1 MRYSLIFASKII
13 AMIKSMT
20 GYGKSV
26 IAMQHQKLMVEIRT
40 LNSKQLDI
48 NLRIPQRFRE
58 KEIELRTFLRERLQ
72 RGKIDFSISGEQ
84 SEKAGGPVLNK
95 TLAHHYFTQLKE
107 FAGEIGREDK
117 EDYLAIITR
126 LPDVFTVAEE
136 TVDKNEWGVLLQA
149 VADAIDK
156 VSQFRSH
163 EGGVLEK
170 DFRQRIAIILQL
182 LGGVDK
188 YELPRIDRVRERIV
202 KSLNENLPDMQY
214 DKNRLEQELIYYL
227 EKLDITEEKIRLKK
241 HCDYFLEV
249 LGSEETVGRKLAFVL
264 QEIGREINTLGSKAN
279 DADMQKIVVLM
290 KDELE
295 KIKEQMLN
303 IL

>member
-1 MRYSLIFASKII
+1 
-13 AMIKSMT
+13 MIKSMT

-26 IAMQHQKLMVEIRT
+26 IAIQHQKLMVEIRT
-40 LNSKQLDI
+40 LNSRQLDI
-48 NLRIPQRFRE
+48 NLRIPQMFRE
-58 KEIELRTFLRERLQ
+58 KEIELRTFLGERLQ
-72 RGKIDFSISGEQ
+72 RGKIDFSISGER
-84 SEKAGGPVLNK
+84 SEKTGGPVLNK
-95 TLAHHYFTQLKE
+95 TLAYHYFAQLKE

-126 LPDVFTVAEE
+126 LPDVFAVAEE
-136 TVDKNEWGVLLQA
+136 AIDKKDWDVLLQA
-149 VADAIDK
+149 VAVAINE

-163 EGGVLEK
+163 EGSVLEE
-170 DFRQRIAIILQL
+170 DFRRRIATILQL
-182 LGGVDK
+182 LGEVGK
-188 YELPRIDRVRERIV
+188 YERSRIERVRERII
-202 KSLNENLPDMQY
+202 KSLNENLSDMQY

-227 EKLDITEEKIRLKK
+227 EKLDVTEEKIRLKK

-249 LGSEETVGRKLAFVL
+249 LGSEETVGKKLAFVL

>member
-1 MRYSLIFASKII
+1 
-13 AMIKSMT
+13 MIKSMT

-26 IAMQHQKLMVEIRT
+26 IAIQHQKLMVEIRT
-40 LNSKQLDI
+40 LNSRQLDI
-48 NLRIPQRFRE
+48 NLRIPQMFRE
-58 KEIELRTFLRERLQ
+58 KEIELRTFLGERLQ
-72 RGKIDFSISGEQ
+72 RGKIDFSISGER
-84 SEKAGGPVLNK
+84 SEKTGGPVLNK
-95 TLAHHYFTQLKE
+95 TLAYHYFAQLKE
-107 FAGEIGREDK
+107 FAGEIGREDR

-126 LPDVFTVAEE
+126 LPDVFAVAEE
-136 TVDKNEWGVLLQA
+136 AVDKKDWDVLLQA
-149 VADAIDK
+149 VAVAINE

-163 EGGVLEK
+163 EGSVLEE
-170 DFRQRIAIILQL
+170 DFRRRIATILQL
-182 LGGVDK
+182 LGEVGK
-188 YELPRIDRVRERIV
+188 YERSRIERVRERII
-202 KSLNENLPDMQY
+202 KSLNENLSDMQY

-227 EKLDITEEKIRLKK
+227 EKLDVTEEKIRLKK

-249 LGSEETVGRKLAFVL
+249 LGSEETVGKKLAFVL

>member
-1 MRYSLIFASKII
+1 
-13 AMIKSMT
+13 MIKSMT

-26 IAMQHQKLMVEIRT
+26 IAIQHQKLMVEIRT

-48 NLRIPQRFRE
+48 NLRIPQMFRE

-84 SEKAGGPVLNK
+84 PEKAGGPVLNK
-95 TLAHHYFTQLKE
+95 ALAYHYFTELKE

-117 EDYLAIITR
+117 EDYLSIITR
-126 LPDVFTVAEE
+126 LPDVFAVAEE
-136 TVDKNEWGVLLQA
+136 TVDKNDWDILLQA
-149 VADAIDK
+149 VADAINK
-156 VSQFRSH
+156 VSQFRRH
-163 EGGVLEK
+163 EGSVLEK
-170 DFRQRIAIILQL
+170 DFRQRIATILQL
-182 LGGVDK
+182 LGEVDK
-188 YELPRIDRVRERIV
+188 YELPRIDRVKERII

-227 EKLDITEEKIRLKK
+227 EKLDVTEEKIRLKK

-249 LGSEETVGRKLAFVL
+249 LGSEEIVGKKLAFVL

>member
-1 MRYSLIFASKII
+1 
-13 AMIKSMT
+13 MIKSMT

-26 IAMQHQKLMVEIRT
+26 VAIQHQKLMVEIRT

-48 NLRIPQRFRE
+48 NLRIPQAFRE

-84 SEKAGGPVLNK
+84 SEKAGGPLLNK
-95 TLAHHYFTQLKE
+95 TLAYHYFTQLKE
-107 FAGEIGREDK
+107 LAGKIGREDK

-126 LPDVFTVAEE
+126 LPDVFAVSEE
-136 TVDKNEWGVLLQA
+136 PVDKKDWDVLLQT

-163 EGGVLEK
+163 EGSVLEE
-170 DFRQRIAIILQL
+170 DFRRRIATILQL
-182 LGGVDK
+182 LGEVDK
-188 YELPRIDRVRERIV
+188 YEQSRIDRVKERII
-202 KSLNENLPDMQY
+202 KSLNENLPEMQY

-227 EKLDITEEKIRLKK
+227 EKLDVTEEKIRLKK

-249 LGSEETVGRKLAFVL
+249 LGSGETVGKKLAFVL

>member
-1 MRYSLIFASKII
+1 
-13 AMIKSMT
+13 MIKSMT

-26 IAMQHQKLMVEIRT
+26 IAIQHQKLMVEIRT

-48 NLRIPQRFRE
+48 NLRIPQMFRE

-72 RGKIDFSISGEQ
+72 RGKVDFSISGEQ
-84 SEKAGGPVLNK
+84 SGKAGGPVLNK
-95 TLAHHYFTQLKE
+95 TLAYHYFTQLKE

-117 EDYLAIITR
+117 EDYLAIIMR

-136 TVDKNEWGVLLQA
+136 TIDKNDWDIILQA
-149 VADAIDK
+149 VADAVDQ

-163 EGGVLEK
+163 EGSVLEE
-170 DFRQRIAIILQL
+170 DFRQRIATILQL

-188 YELPRIDRVRERIV
+188 YELSRIDRVRERIV
-202 KSLNENLPDMQY
+202 KSLNENLPDIQY
-214 DKNRLEQELIYYL
+214 DRNRLEQELIYYL
-227 EKLDITEEKIRLKK
+227 EKLDVTEEKIRLKK

>member
-1 MRYSLIFASKII
+1 
-13 AMIKSMT
+13 MIKSMT

-26 IAMQHQKLMVEIRT
+26 IAIQHQKLMVEIRT

-48 NLRIPQRFRE
+48 NLRIPQIFRE

-72 RGKIDFSISGEQ
+72 RGKVDFSISGEQ
-84 SEKAGGPVLNK
+84 SEKTVGPVLNK
-95 TLAHHYFTQLKE
+95 TLAYHYFTQLKE

-117 EDYLAIITR
+117 EDYLAIISR
-126 LPDVFTVAEE
+126 LPDVFAVSEE
-136 TVDKNEWGVLLQA
+136 TVDNNDWDVLMQA
-149 VADAIDK
+149 VADAINE

-163 EGGVLEK
+163 EGSVLEE
-170 DFRQRIAIILQL
+170 DFRQRIATILQL
-182 LGGVDK
+182 LGEVDK
-188 YELPRIDRVRERIV
+188 FEQSRIDRVKERII
-202 KSLNENLPDMQY
+202 KNLNDNLTDMQY

-227 EKLDITEEKIRLKK
+227 EKLDVTEEKIRLKK

-249 LGSEETVGRKLAFVL
+249 LGSEETVGKKLAFVL

>member
-1 MRYSLIFASKII
+1 
-13 AMIKSMT
+13 MIRSMT

-26 IAMQHQKLMVEIRT
+26 AVIQQQKLGIEIRT

-48 NLRIPQRFRE
+48 NMRIPQVYRE
-58 KEIELRTFLRERLQ
+58 KEIEIRTLLREKLV
-72 RGKIDFSISGEQ
+72 RGKIDFSISREQ
-84 SEKAGGPVLNK
+84 SEKGEAPVLNK
-95 TLAHHYFTQLKE
+95 TLATHYYRQLKA
-107 FAGEIGREDK
+107 FAREIGSSGN
-117 EDYLAIITR
+117 EDYLALVAR
-126 LPDVFTVAEE
+126 LPDVFSVDEVAPDE
-136 TVDKNEWGVLLQA
+136 KEWPVLMEA
-149 VADAIDK
+149 VKEAAEK
-156 VSQFRSH
+156 VTLFRQH
-163 EGGVLEK
+163 EGSILEK
-170 DFRQRIAIILQL
+170 DFRQRIATILEL
-182 LGGVDK
+182 LNQVGT
-188 YELPRIDRVRERIV
+188 YEKARVDRVKERIV
-202 KSLNENLPDMQY
+202 KSLNEHFSDGQY

-227 EKLDITEEKIRLKK
+227 EKFDVTEEKVRLKK

-249 LGSEETVGRKLAFVL
+249 MSSEETVGKKLAFVL

>member
-1 MRYSLIFASKII
+1 
-13 AMIKSMT
+13 MIKSMT

-26 IAMQHQKLMVEIRT
+26 IAIQHQKLMVEIRT

-48 NLRIPQRFRE
+48 NLRIPQMFRE
-58 KEIELRTFLRERLQ
+58 KEIELRTFLSERLQ
-72 RGKIDFSISGEQ
+72 RGKIDFSISGER
-84 SEKAGGPVLNK
+84 SEKTSRPVLNK
-95 TLAHHYFTQLKE
+95 TLAHHYFAQLKE
-107 FAGEIGREDK
+107 FAGEIGREDR

-126 LPDVFTVAEE
+126 LPDVFAVAEE
-136 TVDKNEWGVLLQA
+136 AVDKKDWDVLLQA
-149 VADAIDK
+149 VADAINE

-163 EGGVLEK
+163 EGSVLEE
-170 DFRQRIAIILQL
+170 DFRQRIATILQL
-182 LGGVDK
+182 LGEVSK
-188 YELPRIDRVRERIV
+188 YERLRIERVRERII
-202 KSLNENLPDMQY
+202 KSLNENLSDMQY

-227 EKLDITEEKIRLKK
+227 EKLDVTEEKIRLKK

-249 LGSEETVGRKLAFVL
+249 LGSEETVGKKLAFVL